1 MTIVLTVLKIIGV
14 TILIILGVLL
24 LIGCLVMFVPIR
36 YRAEGL
42 VPEKGYMES
51 DEDWKKRTF
60 VTVKITWLLHAL
72 SVRVHLPDEHNLY
85 VRLFGIRVIPTKED
99 LAAGTSKVAGRER
112 FPRLKAA
119 LRWIWRKFKAVVR
132 RLFGGGG
139 TALQTPHPTPSG
151 PTPGSQTTIGGLN
164 ATFDPPPEV
173 LTPQGEGL
181 KEDEEL
187 FAEVEEEEI
196 FTEEELLHKAE
207 ENLHDLEH
215 QAEEKVHEFED
226 EVARRKRAHAE
237 AARRKREAAEERKR
251 QKQIAAARKKRERER
266 RKRLRAEKRAADD
279 RTIFE
284 KLEDVVDKILCT
296 ISGVYDKIYMFDRL
310 WNSHA
315 FQEAFAFL
323 KKRLIQLLRAILPRK
338 FQAHAHIGT
347 GDPASV
353 ANILAVYGILY
364 PAHRGNLT
372 IDPDFEDK
380 AYDGSFNLK
389 GRIFLFRILFLLMT
403 CYFDQNVRVSLKRI
417 RRLMKSESA
426 MQDAA

>member
-1 MTIVLTVLKIIGV
+1 MV
-14 TILIILGVLL
+14 

-51 DEDWKKRTF
+51 DEDWKKRIY

-119 LRWIWRKFKAVVR
+119 LRWIWRKFIAVVR

-139 TALQTPHPTPSG
+139 SASVTA
-151 PTPGSQTTIGGLN
+151 PGSQTTIGGLN
-164 ATFDPPPEV
+164 ATFEPPPEV
-173 LTPQGEGL
+173 LTPQEEAL
-181 KEDEEL
+181 KDEEL

-196 FTEEELLHKAE
+196 FTEEEFQDPKT
-207 ENLHDLEH
+207 
-215 QAEEKVHEFED
+215 
-226 EVARRKRAHAE
+226 VARRQRE
-237 AARRKREAAEERKR
+237 EAAEEKKR

-284 KLEDVVDKILCT
+284 KLEDVVDNILCT
-296 ISGVYDKIYMFDRL
+296 ISGVCDKIDMFDRL

-380 AYDGSFNLK
+380 VYDGSFNLK

-417 RRLMKSESA
+417 RRLMKSENA

>member
-1 MTIVLTVLKIIGV
+1 MAIVLAILKFIGIA
-14 TILIILGVLL
+14 ILIILGVLL

-36 YRAEGL
+36 YWAEGL

-85 VRLFGIRVIPTKED
+85 VRLLGIRVIPTKED

-119 LRWIWRKFKAVVR
+119 LRWIWRKLKAFVR

-139 TALQTPHPTPSG
+139 APVTRPQPVQETKNISMSPEIPQDDA
-151 PTPGSQTTIGGLN
+151 
-164 ATFDPPPEV
+164 FDV
-173 LTPQGEGL
+173 
-181 KEDEEL
+181 DNEEL
-187 FAEVEEEEI
+187 FAEVEEEVI
-196 FTEEELLHKAE
+196 LTEEELHDAERKAE
-207 ENLHDLEH
+207 QRIRDFEN
-215 QAEEKVHEFED
+215 
-226 EVARRKRAHAE
+226 E
-237 AARRKREAAEERKR
+237 AARRNDLRRMETERKKRE
-251 QKQIAAARKKRERER
+251 KQIAAARKKRERER

-284 KLEDVVDKILCT
+284 KLEDVVDNLLCT
-296 ISGVYDKIYMFDRL
+296 ISGVYDKIELFDRF
-310 WNSHA
+310 WNSYA

-323 KKRLIQLLRAILPRK
+323 KKRLVQLLKAILPRK

-372 IDPDFEDK
+372 IDPEFEEK
-380 AYDGSFNLK
+380 VYDGSFNLK

-403 CYFDQNVRVSLKRI
+403 CYFDRNVRVSLKRI
-417 RRLMKSESA
+417 RRLMKSEST

>member
-1 MTIVLTVLKIIGV
+1 MTVVLTALKVIGIA
-14 TILIILGVLL
+14 ILIILGVLL

-85 VRLFGIRVIPTKED
+85 VRLLGIRVIPTKED

-112 FPRLKAA
+112 FPRLKAV

-139 TALQTPHPTPSG
+139 TAPLTA
-151 PTPGSQTTIGGLN
+151 PGSQGAHPTSHPVEDGIETPHQS
-164 ATFDPPPEV
+164 AS
-173 LTPQGEGL
+173 LTASPQGEAL
-181 KEDEEL
+181 KDEEL

-207 ENLHDLEH
+207 EKLHDLEH

-226 EVARRKRAHAE
+226 EVARRKRAHDE
-237 AARRKREAAEERKR
+237 AARRKREAAEEKKR

-284 KLEDVVDKILCT
+284 KLEDVVDNILCT
-296 ISGVYDKIYMFDRL
+296 ISGVYDKIELFDRL
-310 WNSHA
+310 WNSYA

-403 CYFDQNVRVSLKRI
+403 CYFDRNVRVSLKRI